1 MHHKKVRTSL
11 FPAKSRDINEEVRTR
26 YIEEMEKIFGEFL
39 AIESEMRYTYI
50 IQIKIRQ
57 KTKQFL

>member
-1 MHHKKVRTSL
+1 MKR
-11 FPAKSRDINEEVRTR
+11 FAPE
-26 YIEEMEKIFGEFL
+26 YIEEIEKIFREFL
-39 AIESEMRYTYI
+39 AIEFEMRYTYI